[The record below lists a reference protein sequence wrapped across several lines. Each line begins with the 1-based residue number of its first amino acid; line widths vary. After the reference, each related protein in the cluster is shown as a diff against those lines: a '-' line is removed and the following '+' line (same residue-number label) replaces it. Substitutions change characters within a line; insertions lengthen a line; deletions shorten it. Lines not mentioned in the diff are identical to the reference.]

1 MQLKKLL
8 TQTPSVLINKKI
20 KIVSLLSI
28 IVMLILNLIRIRD
41 FMIDPNNQGLPLI
54 FTFTLLILFGFIY
67 FLAYKNKNRLSAWLL
82 IIIYAAPT
90 ILCFYYWGAD
100 LPAALLL
107 SILIIMLAGI
117 FLGGREAF
125 SVSLIFSAAIILFSY
140 LQTQNILTVSSNWRQ
155 EPHQLADAIA
165 YVVIG
170 AIIFFLAWLS
180 AVESRE
186 SLKKAQQAQ
195 QELKLERDQ
204 LEIKVAARTKE
215 ILNIKREKME
225 QLQAL
230 ASIGKLSGGIFH
242 DIINPLTV
250 VNLNLEQ
257 MKNNNCSNIPTTK
270 DYIHQALNASQ
281 RIQELI
287 EAANRSL
294 RQQQKIS
301 TFSVCEETKHIMKI
315 MSVKARMKNT
325 QIKIDCQE
333 DSFITGDNIKF
344 GQVMMNLISNA
355 IDAGKD
361 QNNQVTILIKKLRP
375 EQILEIS
382 VQDQGE
388 GILEGDKNKIFQTF
402 FSTKTDNNHSGL
414 GLSISKEII
423 EQEFKG
429 TISFTSQI
437 NKGTC
442 FYVKIP
448 TKI

>member
-1 MQLKKLL
+1 
-8 TQTPSVLINKKI
+8 
-20 KIVSLLSI
+20 
-28 IVMLILNLIRIRD
+28 
-41 FMIDPNNQGLPLI
+41 
-54 FTFTLLILFGFIY
+54 
-67 FLAYKNKNRLSAWLL
+67 
-82 IIIYAAPT
+82 
-90 ILCFYYWGAD
+90 
-100 LPAALLL
+100 
-107 SILIIMLAGI
+107 
-117 FLGGREAF
+117 
-125 SVSLIFSAAIILFSY
+125 
-140 LQTQNILTVSSNWRQ
+140 
-155 EPHQLADAIA
+155 
-165 YVVIG
+165 
-170 AIIFFLAWLS
+170 
-180 AVESRE
+180 
-186 SLKKAQQAQ
+186 
-195 QELKLERDQ
+195 
-204 LEIKVAARTKE
+204 
-215 ILNIKREKME
+215 IKREKME

-257 MKNNNCSNIPTTK
+257 MKNNNCLSVPATK

-301 TFSVCEETKHIMKI
+301 TFSACEEIKHIMKI
-315 MSVKARMKNT
+315 MSVKARIKNA

-361 QNNQVTILIKKLRP
+361 QNNQVAILIKKLRP